1 LESLQSPPIVRP
13 APAEV
18 SHRAGLGFAATIL
31 TSAFLLFEVQPLL
44 SKFILPWFGGS
55 PAVWT
60 TAMLFFQV
68 MLFAGYAYAHL
79 LTRIFTP
86 RWQWIVHTGL
96 LVAATCLLPIAPDA
110 VWKPTDAGEP
120 TWRILAL
127 LVVCVGLPYLVLAST
142 GPLVQAWYS
151 RVYPQLS
158 PYRLYA
164 LSNVGSLVAL
174 LSYPFYFERALDT
187 SSQAWWWSGG
197 FLIFAV
203 LCAGCGWRQASAKA
217 AHSRDEDLA
226 PLGAAPS
233 WGRRLAWLALPACG
247 SVALLATTNH
257 VCQDVAV
264 IPFLWVVPL
273 ALYLVTFIIAFDHER
288 WYHRRT
294 VALAAAVALLLSATI
309 GELPFYINFLGELAV
324 YFSALFLLCMLC
336 HGELVWLKPDARR
349 LTSFYLMIAGGGALG
364 GILVSLVAPMVLND
378 FWEWP
383 AVLAIGYALAI
394 GLLFGSARRH
404 SAGRKTSTGQVVNR
418 RNVQWLAGGLVT
430 LAGLVMIVHSQWDST
445 PPVAIMR
452 NFYGVVTVYERD
464 ADKPL
469 EHDFAFF
476 SGNIMHGAQYVD
488 PSLRDLPQ
496 TYYTAPTAIAR
507 TLDYLHQSRG
517 DIRMGVVGLGIG
529 TLAAYAQGG
538 DHFVFYEINP
548 NVVMLARKYFSYM
561 SHGGDRIAEVELG
574 DARISLERQAPEH
587 FDLLVLDAF
596 SGDAIP
602 VHLLTS
608 EAFEIY
614 DRHLDSAGATMV
626 VNITNHYLD
635 AGPVVAGLAR
645 KFGFHTARIQTQG
658 DYDHNICRTDFIVL
672 SRDAALIELLQAAPG
687 SVPVSDREIVWTDA
701 HSNLFEILK

>member
-1 LESLQSPPIVRP
+1 MSSTLESVQSPPVVRP
-13 APAEV
+13 VRPEV
-18 SHRAGLGFAATIL
+18 SRRAGLGFAVTIL

-68 MLFAGYAYAHL
+68 MLFAGYTYAHL
-79 LTRIFTP
+79 LTRIFSP
-86 RWQWIVHTGL
+86 RLQWIVHTGL
-96 LVAATCLLPIAPDA
+96 LVAAACLLPIAPDA
-110 VWKPTDAGEP
+110 VWKPTDGGEP

-164 LSNVGSLVAL
+164 LSNVGSLAAL

-197 FLIFAV
+197 FVFFAI

-217 AHSRDEDLA
+217 VDSRDTDALP
-226 PLGAAPS
+226 PLGPPPS
-233 WGRRLAWLALPACG
+233 WGRRMLWLALPACG

-324 YFSALFLLCMLC
+324 YFTALFLLCMLC
-336 HGELVWLKPDARR
+336 HGELVRLKPDARR

-383 AVLAIGYALAI
+383 LVLATGFVLAV
-394 GLLFGSARRH
+394 GLLFVSPRRDAA
-404 SAGRKTSTGQVVNR
+404 SGNNSGRGIVNR
-418 RNVQWLAGGLVT
+418 RNAGLVAGGLVALGG
-430 LAGLVMIVHSQWDST
+430 LAVIAHSQWDTT
-445 PPVAIMR
+445 PPVAMMR

-488 PSLRDLPQ
+488 PAQHDRPQ
-496 TYYTAPTAIAR
+496 TYYTAPTGIAR
-507 TLDYLHQSRG
+507 TIDYLHNSRG

-529 TLAAYAQGG
+529 TLAAYAQEG

-548 NVVMLARKYFSYM
+548 NVVMLAQKYFTYLSK
-561 SHGGDRIAEVELG
+561 GGDRVGEVVLG

-602 VHLLTS
+602 VHLLTA

-614 DRHLDSAGATMV
+614 DRHLDSAGATIV

-635 AGPVVAGLAR
+635 AGPVVAGLAH
-645 KFGFHTARIQTQG
+645 KFG
-658 DYDHNICRTDFIVL
+658 Y
-672 SRDAALIELLQAAPG
+672 
-687 SVPVSDREIVWTDA
+687 
-701 HSNLFEILK
+701 

>member
-13 APAEV
+13 APAGV

-217 AHSRDEDLA
+217 AHSRDEDMA

-309 GELPFYINFLGELAV
+309 GYLPIRLNFLGELGL
-324 YFSALFLLCMLC
+324 YFTALFLLCMMC
-336 HGELVWLKPDARR
+336 HGELVRLKPDARR
-349 LTSFYLMIAGGGALG
+349 LTSFYLMISAGGAIG
-364 GILVSLVAPMVLND
+364 GIFVSLIAPMIFND
-378 FWEWP
+378 FYEWP
-383 AVLAIGYALAI
+383 IILATGFALAMGFLCWPQI
-394 GLLFGSARRH
+394 YRYGRSQPANELAARRIFGTTVAL
-404 SAGRKTSTGQVVNR
+404 SGLALIAAC
-418 RNVQWLAGGLVT
+418 QWY
-430 LAGLVMIVHSQWDST
+430 DR
-445 PPVAIMR
+445 PVAMMR
-452 NFYGVVTVYERD
+452 NFYGVVTVYERRV
-464 ADKPL
+464 DKPL
-469 EHDFAFF
+469 ERDFAFF
-476 SGNIMHGAQYVD
+476 SGNIMHGAQFVD
-488 PSLRDLPQ
+488 PAKRSLPF
-496 TYYTAPTAIAR
+496 TYYMPPTGVAR
-507 TLDYLHQSRG
+507 TLDYLHQKRG
-517 DIRMGVVGLGIG
+517 NLRVGTVGLGIG
-529 TLAAYAQGG
+529 TLAAYARPG
-538 DHFVFYEINP
+538 DHFLFYEINP
-548 NVVMLARKYFSYM
+548 DVVTLAKEYFSYL
-561 SHGGDRIAEVELG
+561 SDNEAQIDDIVLG
-574 DARISLERQAPEH
+574 DARISLDRQASEQ
-587 FDLLVLDAF
+587 FDVLVLDAF

-614 DRHLDSAGATMV
+614 DRHLSADGATMV
-626 VNITNHYLD
+626 FNVTNTYLD
-635 AGPVVAGLAR
+635 AAPVVAGLAQ
-645 KFGFHTARIQTQG
+645 KFGFQFARLQTPP
-658 DYDHNICRTDFIVL
+658 DYDNNICRTDWMVL
-672 SRDAALIELLQAAPG
+672 SRDPALIELLKTAPQC
-687 SVPVSDREIVWTDA
+687 VPVPDREIVWTDA

>member
-1 LESLQSPPIVRP
+1 
-13 APAEV
+13 
-18 SHRAGLGFAATIL
+18 
-31 TSAFLLFEVQPLL
+31 QPLL

-79 LTRIFTP
+79 LTRIFAP
-86 RWQWIVHTGL
+86 RWQAIVHTAL
-96 LVAATCLLPIAPDA
+96 LITAAALLPIAPDA
-110 VWKPTDAGEP
+110 AWKPTGAGEP

-142 GPLVQAWYS
+142 GPLVQAWYAH
-151 RVYPQLS
+151 VYPKLS

-174 LSYPFYFERALDT
+174 LSYPFYFERAFDT
-187 SSQAWWWSGG
+187 SGQAWWWSGG
-197 FLIFAV
+197 FLVFAL
-203 LCAGCGWRQASAKA
+203 LCAGCGWRAARASAA
-217 AHSRDEDLA
+217 SRRDADALA
-226 PLGAAPS
+226 PLGPAPS
-233 WGRRLAWLALPACG
+233 WSRRLAWLALPACG

-288 WYHRRT
+288 WYHRRG

-309 GELPFYINFLGELAV
+309 NELPFYMNFLGELAI

-336 HGELVWLKPDARR
+336 HGELVRLKPDARR

-383 AVLAIGYALAI
+383 LVLATGFVLAI
-394 GLLFGSARRH
+394 GLLFGPAQRD
-404 SAGRKTSTGQVVNR
+404 AGGKAATRPHPAL
-418 RNVQWLAGGLVT
+418 LAGG
-430 LAGLVMIVHSQWDST
+430 GLVALGGLAAIAWSQWDTT
-445 PPVAIMR
+445 PPVAMLR

-488 PSLRDLPQ
+488 PAKHDHAQ
-496 TYYTAPTAIAR
+496 TYYTPPTGIAR
-507 TLDYLHQSRG
+507 TIDFLHQSRG
-517 DIRMGVVGLGIG
+517 KIRMGVVGLGIG
-529 TLAAYAQGG
+529 TLAAYAQEG

-548 NVVMLARKYFSYM
+548 NVVMLARQYFDYLSK
-561 SHGGDRIAEVELG
+561 GGDRVGEVVLG
-574 DARISLERQAPEH
+574 DARISLERQQPEN

-614 DRHLDSAGATMV
+614 DRHLKTAGATMV

-645 KFGFHTARIQTQG
+645 KFGFQTARLQTVG
-658 DYDHNICRTDFIVL
+658 DYDHNICRTDFMVL
-672 SRDAALIELLQAAPG
+672 SRDPALIELLQAAPG
-687 SVPVSDREIVWTDA
+687 SVPASDRELVWTDA